1 MRISRQYMI
10 DLEWAAIV
18 FWVAVLIVEF
28 WLKDRAP
35 RVLRVILWLPGKYLR
50 LVLVIATLGLLV
62 GCSNPDPLA
71 IASGPLYQLNA
82 GHWQL
87 TSQDLSA
94 PPPVT
99 HN

>member
-1 MRISRQYMI
+1 MI

-35 RVLRVILWLPGKYLR
+35 RVLKSYFGCPGKYLR

-87 TSQDLSA
+87 DIARPLSA
-94 PPPVT
+94 T
-99 HN
+99 ACDA